1 MPVRARSR
9 VSRPDRG
16 RLVRMSAPND
26 PRRTQR
32 GGPGANTRPGSRS
45 QRGREGRVSESG
57 PDSTSLA
64 AIPETVRPPGGRRF
78 TGRAA
83 VLVLV
88 LAVLTVSYASSLR
101 AYLQQRSHIGD
112 LHAQILEREASI
124 NDLEREKSRWDD
136 PAYVKSQ
143 ARARFGYLMP
153 GETGFEVI
161 GVDGK
166 PLAAESSLNDPDEVI
181 KVEPTAWWVKA
192 WDSMEL
198 AGHPPKPAKAPAG
211 LVDGTTKQR

>member
-1 MPVRARSR
+1 
-9 VSRPDRG
+9 
-16 RLVRMSAPND
+16 
-26 PRRTQR
+26 
-32 GGPGANTRPGSRS
+32 
-45 QRGREGRVSESG
+45 
-57 PDSTSLA
+57 
-64 AIPETVRPPGGRRF
+64 
-78 TGRAA
+78 
-83 VLVLV
+83 
-88 LAVLTVSYASSLR
+88 
-101 AYLQQRSHIGD
+101 
-112 LHAQILEREASI
+112 
-124 NDLEREKSRWDD
+124 
-136 PAYVKSQ
+136 
-143 ARARFGYLMP
+143 MP